1 MSDVFNLGSC
11 FLEAPST
18 AGLSAPWI
26 EAESCICILVRGVL
40 NYRMCCTTVCVARPS
55 HSRWVPL
62 RRSGKEPRKEHTESV
77 QIDPVHERYTYCT
90 IRRAMRAVRR

>member
-1 MSDVFNLGSC
+1 MSDIFNLGSC

-40 NYRMCCTTVCVARPS
+40 NYRMCCTSESLPVGPAPTFGKGTSKGTYRIGSNRPCART
-55 HSRWVPL
+55 L
-62 RRSGKEPRKEHTESV
+62 
-77 QIDPVHERYTYCT
+77 RYTYC
-90 IRRAMRAVRR
+90 IPYAARCARYGASGG

>member
-1 MSDVFNLGSC
+1 MSDIFNLGSC

-26 EAESCICILVRGVL
+26 EAESCICIVVRGVL
-40 NYRMCCTTVCVARPS
+40 NYRMCCTSESLPG
-55 HSRWVPL
+55 WVPL

-77 QIDPVHERYTYCT
+77 QIDPVHERYTYC

>member
-1 MSDVFNLGSC
+1 MSDIFNLGSC

-40 NYRMCCTTVCVARPS
+40 NYRMCCTSESLPVGPAPTFGKGTSKGTYRIGSNRPCARTLYVLYTPPAMPA
-55 HSRWVPL
+55 RYGA
-62 RRSGKEPRKEHTESV
+62 SGG
-77 QIDPVHERYTYCT
+77 
-90 IRRAMRAVRR
+90 